1 MFPAWSEMADALSAP
16 AAVPSGA
23 ATTLSDSIMAC
34 DVANE
39 SRASVSITHA
49 RVVAD
54 EASLA
59 APAPRSVVIII
70 GTRRRSTASPRRRR
84 ACASGSREDE
94 RARASI
100 DRVAS
105 HLIAHARPNSTS
117 PSFQTP
123 PSDAHLRRDATR
135 RDRARDEM
143 RQTTTRRAR
152 VDVHAGRR
160 TKKPPPSIV
169 PRDVS
174 DMSAQPSTA
183 WSVARVCAG
192 VACWEGQF
200 QISRWLIARKLP
212 ETSEKERSY
221 KHAVSSY
228 VVSFVHAFFLTWAG
242 WSIVFRL
249 KDASMPERLSLY
261 ANKDEG
267 FVGFVE
273 VVTIAFF
280 SYVVYDLLHVL
291 EQYPNLG
298 GVDILVHHFGFFTA
312 SLLAYA
318 YGAYPYMLGW
328 LCTCETSTPLLNL
341 RFFIKSWREMDRTL
355 PYIDSL
361 AKTLGMKTRGVT
373 AGNWLEYY
381 VSVAFFWVFIAVRL
395 LGYGSA
401 LVALTIDLRSV
412 EDNFIPWVVR
422 AILYVLTCCGLLLN
436 CAWAYKIHG
445 MVRHFRQKVLK
456 LRDEGE
462 VSDSDDSSSEKH
474 S

>member
-1 MFPAWSEMADALSAP
+1 
-16 AAVPSGA
+16 
-23 ATTLSDSIMAC
+23 
-34 DVANE
+34 
-39 SRASVSITHA
+39 
-49 RVVAD
+49 
-54 EASLA
+54 
-59 APAPRSVVIII
+59 
-70 GTRRRSTASPRRRR
+70 
-84 ACASGSREDE
+84 
-94 RARASI
+94 
-100 DRVAS
+100 
-105 HLIAHARPNSTS
+105 
-117 PSFQTP
+117 
-123 PSDAHLRRDATR
+123 
-135 RDRARDEM
+135 M

-160 TKKPPPSIV
+160 TKKQPPSIV

-174 DMSAQPSTA
+174 DMSSQPSTA

-212 ETSEKERSY
+212 ETSEKERTY

-462 VSDSDDSSSEKH
+462 VSDSDESSSEKH
-474 S
+474 N